1 MWLVCAALF
10 VVWMVVP
17 AIDDELVR
25 AEIGYAGAAA
35 LLCALLRGAVP
46 AVAVAGVRRSAANCL
61 TEGRVSGACPGRGA

>member
-1 MWLVCAALF
+1 MLGTSRNSAKGCGGGHARAAATMWLVCAALF

-35 LLCALLRGAVP
+35 LLCVLLRALY
-46 AVAVAGVRRSAANCL
+46 RR
-61 TEGRVSGACPGRGA
+61 